1 MTKRHVELPPEV
13 QARIDEAVAFAD
25 ERLSADEP
33 TGAVVGELLAMLHGD
48 RAAYERYLTG
58 RSEEPVATVR
68 AASYDPRNA
77 LTESEHWAEQ
87 DPEELREAKYL
98 NYLWRGFDESPL
110 ANNIAF
116 ALPFRRMLASHLFE
130 EVGENCR
137 LFGGI
142 KIQCGHN
149 IVMGDNVVVHNDV
162 LLDDRGELVIG
173 DRVSIADRTHLH
185 THSHDVVDQSD
196 VTNYR
201 TVIDDDARLGYDSM
215 VNAGCRVGRNA
226 MVGAGAM
233 VRGDVPD
240 HHVAVGS
247 PAESVKVKPGW
258 ETVAREP
265 GPLESR
271 SVERQLDDEVTGEF
285 ESVDEFGRDLTPPGR
300 SGSNSD

>member
-13 QARIDEAVAFAD
+13 QARIDGAVAFVD
-25 ERLSADEP
+25 RRLSSDDP
-33 TGAVVGELLAMLHGD
+33 TGDVVAELLASVHGD
-48 RAAYERYLTG
+48 CDAYARYLAG
-58 RSEEPVATVR
+58 DSRSELERVR
-68 AASYDPRNA
+68 AASYDPRAA

-87 DPEELREAKYL
+87 DPEALAEAKYL

-116 ALPFRRMLASHLFE
+116 ALPFRRTIAEHLFE
-130 EVGENCR
+130 EVGEDVR

-173 DRVSIADRTHLH
+173 DRVSIADRSHLH

-201 TVIDDDARLGYDSM
+201 TVVDDDARLGYDSM
-215 VNAGCRVGRNA
+215 VNAGCRVGHNA

-240 HHVAVGS
+240 HHIAVGS

-258 ETVAREP
+258 EPVATEP
-265 GPLESR
+265 GPLENR
-271 SVERQLDDEVTGEF
+271 AVERQLDSEVTGEF
-285 ESVDEFGRDLTPPGR
+285 DSVDEFGRDLTPPAGP
-300 SGSNSD
+300 GSSAD

>member
-13 QARIDEAVAFAD
+13 QTRIDEAVAFAD
-25 ERLSADEP
+25 HRLASDDP
-33 TGAVVGELLAMLHGD
+33 TGAVVGELLAEIHGD
-48 RAAYERYLTG
+48 RQAYERYLDG
-58 RSEEPVATVR
+58 KPQSPMARVR

-87 DPEELREAKYL
+87 DHADLREAKCL

-110 ANNIAF
+110 ANNTAF
-116 ALPFRRMLASHLFE
+116 ALPFRRMLATHLFE
-130 EVGENCR
+130 EVGEGVR

-173 DRVSIADRTHLH
+173 DRVSIADRSHLH

-201 TVIDDDARLGYDSM
+201 TVVDDDARLGYDSM
-215 VNAGCRVGRNA
+215 VNAGCRVGVNA

-258 ETVAREP
+258 EPVAREP
-265 GPLESR
+265 GPLENR
-271 SVERQLDDEVTGEF
+271 AVERQLDSDLTGEF
-285 ESVDEFGRDLTPPGR
+285 ESVDEFGRDLTPPAR
-300 SGSNSD
+300 PGSPSD

>member
-13 QARIDEAVAFAD
+13 QARIDQAVAFAD
-25 ERLSADEP
+25 RRLSSDDP
-33 TGAVVGELLAMLHGD
+33 TGAVVGELLAELHGD
-48 RAAYERYLTG
+48 RRAYERYLAG
-58 RSEEPVATVR
+58 RSQAPLERAR

-87 DPEELREAKYL
+87 ELQELREAKYL
-98 NYLWRGFDESPL
+98 NYLWRGFDGSPL

-116 ALPFRRMLASHLFE
+116 ALPFRRLLAEHLFA
-130 EVGENCR
+130 EVGEDVR

-173 DRVSIADRTHLH
+173 DRVSIADRSHLH

-201 TVIDDDARLGYDSM
+201 TVVDDDARLGYDSM
-215 VNAGCRVGRNA
+215 VNAGCRVGTNA

-240 HHVAVGS
+240 HHIAVGA

-258 ETVAREP
+258 ETVAHEP
-265 GPLESR
+265 GPLENR
-271 SVERQLDDEVTGEF
+271 AAERQLDDDLTGEF
-285 ESVDEFGRDLTPPGR
+285 EAVDEFGRDLTPPGR
-300 SGSNSD
+300 SDSNAD

>member
-1 MTKRHVELPPEV
+1 MTKRHVELPDEA
-13 QARIDEAVAFAD
+13 QERIDRVVAHAD
-25 ERLSADEP
+25 ARLSSDEP
-33 TGAVVGELLAMLHGD
+33 TAAVVTELLADLYGD
-48 RAAYERYLTG
+48 REALTRYRFGEDCSPMTQARL
-58 RSEEPVATVR
+58 
-68 AASYDPRNA
+68 ASYDPRNA

-87 DPEELREAKYL
+87 APDELREAKYL
-98 NYLWRGFDESPL
+98 NYLWRGFDQSPL

-116 ALPFRRMLASHLFE
+116 ALPFRRVLADHLFE
-130 EVGENCR
+130 EVGEDCR

-173 DRVSIADRTHLH
+173 DRTSIADRSHLH

-201 TVIDDDARLGYDSM
+201 TVVDADARLGYDSM
-215 VNAGCRVGRNA
+215 VNAGCRVGENA

-240 HHVAVGS
+240 HHIAIGS

-258 ETVAREP
+258 EEVARDP
-265 GPLESR
+265 GPLPDR
-271 SVERQLDDEVTGEF
+271 RVERELDSDLAGEF
-285 ESVDEFGRDLTPPGR
+285 ETVDEFGRDLTPPER
-300 SGSNSD
+300 SESAAD